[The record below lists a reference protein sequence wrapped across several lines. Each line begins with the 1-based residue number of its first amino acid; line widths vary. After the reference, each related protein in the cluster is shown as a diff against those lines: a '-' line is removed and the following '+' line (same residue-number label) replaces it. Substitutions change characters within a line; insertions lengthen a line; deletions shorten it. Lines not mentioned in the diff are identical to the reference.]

1 MREFLVLLKKEIK
14 LVFSIDKIKKNRPI
28 KNILYLFLG
37 IYILI
42 SLVFSSS
49 LYSKIAFDYLT
60 KFNLEIYL
68 IIMFSIL
75 SVFSIFMFTLHSAKS
90 KLFNSN
96 DNDLLFSL
104 PIKSKIILFS
114 RFISIYLYNLI
125 FSFVIMLPASIIYI
139 INVNT
144 SFLFIFYLIIII
156 LLIPLIPC
164 IIASL
169 FGFVIAV
176 LTSRFKSKNIFE
188 IILSFV
194 LVFSIYIFIYNIQK
208 VLDVFIKNPT
218 VIENILKYFL
228 YNIYLMIDII
238 SKTDFLSFLKYI
250 LINGVF
256 LVVFIY
262 FMDIYFKKIIFK
274 LSEDVTKTDYKFK
287 NLKKNTILLSLFK
300 KDLKRYISSPIY
312 VLNTGFGIVMI
323 LFLSISTIFIEKE
336 KILSLMGFENI
347 NVSIFQLIFIL
358 ILFISFLSN
367 TTSSTISIE
376 GKNFWILKSLPIE
389 YKSMFLSKI
398 LLNLLIIIPI
408 VFISII
414 IFGFTLNL
422 SIIEVLLLLLFTT
435 LFALVSSLFG
445 LIINLKFPK
454 MDAIND
460 IQIVKQSLSVLI
472 TVIVPIFSIMFLSSI
487 YMYYL
492 TSINFNIILLIIFI
506 IFVCFLIIELLIL
519 KRYGYKRIK
528 EI

>member
-1 MREFLVLLKKEIK
+1 
-14 LVFSIDKIKKNRPI
+14 
-28 KNILYLFLG
+28 
-37 IYILI
+37 
-42 SLVFSSS
+42 
-49 LYSKIAFDYLT
+49 
-60 KFNLEIYL
+60 
-68 IIMFSIL
+68 
-75 SVFSIFMFTLHSAKS
+75 
-90 KLFNSN
+90 
-96 DNDLLFSL
+96 
-104 PIKSKIILFS
+104 
-114 RFISIYLYNLI
+114 
-125 FSFVIMLPASIIYI
+125 
-139 INVNT
+139 
-144 SFLFIFYLIIII
+144 
-156 LLIPLIPC
+156 
-164 IIASL
+164 
-169 FGFVIAV
+169 
-176 LTSRFKSKNIFE
+176 
-188 IILSFV
+188 
-194 LVFSIYIFIYNIQK
+194 
-208 VLDVFIKNPT
+208 
-218 VIENILKYFL
+218 
-228 YNIYLMIDII
+228 
-238 SKTDFLSFLKYI
+238 
-250 LINGVF
+250 
-256 LVVFIY
+256 
-262 FMDIYFKKIIFK
+262 MDIYFKKIIFK

-376 GKNFWILKSLPIE
+376 GKNFWILKSLPVE
-389 YKSMFLSKI
+389 YKSMLLSKI

-506 IFVCFLIIELLIL
+506 IFVCFLILEFLIL